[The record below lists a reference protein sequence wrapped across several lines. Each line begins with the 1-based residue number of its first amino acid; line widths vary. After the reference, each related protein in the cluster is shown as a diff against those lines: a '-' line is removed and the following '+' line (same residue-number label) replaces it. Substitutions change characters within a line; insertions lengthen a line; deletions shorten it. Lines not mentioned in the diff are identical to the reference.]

1 MRSNVVASALIGL
14 SLSVAGWGGIAA
26 AEPADTGLSTPTERA
41 PTIDCSDW
49 TLDGYRLGMLGDELL
64 ALRSVTLHTQGQAQ
78 AIEPGKFH
86 GVLVLDGL
94 NSLKKWD
101 VIYQTTEGSALRA
114 ELGARFGKPNSDVSG
129 SMSDDDPAAGRQRRT
144 IWWSRACDIAIILYE
159 STPGDGTTGHT
170 VSATLAR
177 ASSLTPGLV
186 EMKTLFH

>member
-1 MRSNVVASALIGL
+1 MGKSSLASALLGL
-14 SLSVAGWGGIAA
+14 SLSVTSWDGIAA
-26 AEPADTGLSTPTERA
+26 AEAGDTGLRTPTEKA

-64 ALRSVTLHTQGQAQ
+64 ALRSVTLHTEGQAQ

-101 VIYQTTEGSALRA
+101 VIYQTTDGRALRA

-129 SMSDDDPAAGRQRRT
+129 SMSDEDPAAGRQRRT
-144 IWWSRACDIAIILYE
+144 VWWSRACDVAIILYE
-159 STPGDGTTGHT
+159 YTPGDGATVHT

-177 ASSLTPGLV
+177 ASGLTPGLI